1 MKYLGC
7 SLALLLFLPV
17 IAACTKQDADSNRPD
32 ASPEFVVIYTSVDES
47 RLKPL
52 YEGFTNATGIRV
64 QQVSA
69 DFDKLLEMMH
79 DRQWRPAADVF
90 LAGDSA
96 TLWRAAS
103 QDIFRPTYSDDIESS
118 VPVRLRDADS
128 LFTGFAMTA
137 NAIIYDGTT
146 ADKVVPTDY
155 ESLASPEWRRKLC
168 LTSSSMPQNIGW
180 VSLLLSRHGKR
191 EAEMTVRRMVGNLA
205 LPVFDDV
212 VELIAAVESGRCG
225 VAIADLQ
232 AAVMQLSGHAGA
244 GAAVM
249 TPSANQGGT
258 QVDVFGAGVT
268 RHAANAGGAVRFLE
282 WLTASDGQKAVAAS
296 GIGLPVSE
304 AVTLPSP
311 LAEYLAISFAETGVS
326 RLAELSEEAIALVER
341 AHYP

>member
-1 MKYLGC
+1 MKHLVHFL
-7 SLALLLFLPV
+7 SLLLLLPV

-52 YEGFTNATGIRV
+52 YEGFTNSTGIRV

-69 DFDKLLEMMH
+69 DFDRLLETMH

-90 LAGDSA
+90 IAGDSA

-103 QDIFRPTYSDDIESS
+103 QDIFRPTYSDGIESL
-118 VPVRLRDADS
+118 VPVRLRDADRS
-128 LFTGFAMTA
+128 FTGFAMTA
-137 NAIIYDGTT
+137 NAIIYDST
-146 ADKVVPTDY
+146 AGDKVVPTDY
-155 ESLASPEWRRKLC
+155 ESLASPEWRGRLC

-212 VELIAAVESGRCG
+212 FELISAIESGRCG
-225 VAIADLQ
+225 AAIADLQ
-232 AAVMQLSGHAGA
+232 AAVLHLSGHAGA

-249 TPSANQGGT
+249 TPSASHGGT
-258 QVDVFGAGVT
+258 QVDIFGAGVT
-268 RHAANAGGAVRFLE
+268 RHAANAESAVRFLE
-282 WLTASDGQKAVAAS
+282 WLTASEGQKAVAAS
-296 GIGLPVSE
+296 GIGMPVST

-311 LAEYLAISFAETGVS
+311 LAEYQAMSFAETGVS